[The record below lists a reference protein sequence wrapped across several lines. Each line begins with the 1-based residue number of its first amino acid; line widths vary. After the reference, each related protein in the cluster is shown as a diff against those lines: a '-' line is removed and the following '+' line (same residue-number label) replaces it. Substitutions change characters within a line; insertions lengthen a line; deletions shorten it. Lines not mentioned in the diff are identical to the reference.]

1 MQDRFH
7 ASSWW
12 HDVVSTGA
20 TVVHYMG
27 IIPPLLLRMPPSDL
41 ERRHKIRFA
50 QGAGVD
56 PFVREAFEKRF
67 GFPLIEGWG
76 MTETSRA
83 IHNCE
88 MPGCLEDRA
97 FGKPR
102 PPLEV
107 RVADDH
113 DRVVPFGTPGE
124 LQL

>member
-1 MQDRFH
+1 
-7 ASSWW
+7 
-12 HDVVSTGA
+12 
-20 TVVHYMG
+20 
-27 IIPPLLLRMPPSDL
+27 

-88 MPGCLEDRA
+88 MPRCLEDRA

-124 LQL
+124 LQLRCAGPDPRHGFFSGYVKQPEETEKAWRNGWFHT